1 MGFDGLFFGRLDY
14 QDKDRRLNTSTM
26 EMVWH
31 GSPNN
36 LRTYEYLNIILS
48 YNSIFDYIYKKIKT
62 ILVI

>member
-31 GSPNN
+31 GSPKN
-36 LRTYEYLNIILS
+36 LGEFNAAVYPL
-48 YNSIFDYIYKKIKT
+48 
-62 ILVI
+62 